1 MSEVENEL
9 NDAELFN
16 DAMTPEAPAETPEA
30 EVTVEQPTLEQP
42 RDEQGKFAA
51 KTEEEPETASTDD
64 QQAEPDQHGRVPS
77 FRLKAEAE
85 ARRIAEQNAQDRMQE
100 LANERAARAELER
113 RLAALE
119 KPAQPKAEVQ
129 KPDPLLDPE
138 GYEAYLEKRFEER
151 LLNERR
157 ESSLQQAHRTYKG
170 EFEEA
175 YAAAQKQVDPVLRTL
190 MQNSRDPGETLIQ
203 WHREQKT
210 KAEVGNDPNAW
221 LEKKLEER
229 LNDPAFL
236 AKAMERARGVASPQT
251 NGKPNVQLPPSLN
264 NASRANAS
272 LVSSDDNDDSDE
284 AIFKYAMG

>member
-16 DAMTPEAPAETPEA
+16 DAMAPEAPAETPEA
-30 EVTVEQPTLEQP
+30 EVAVEQPTLEQP

-51 KTEEEPETASTDD
+51 KDEPAPEIEAEKSQIDD
-64 QQAEPDQHGRVPS
+64 NAPLVPS
-77 FRLKAEAE
+77 WRVREINEEKRALAERVAKFE
-85 ARRIAEQNAQDRMQE
+85 TEQSQWQREQQE
-100 LANERAARAELER
+100 LRE

-284 AIFKYAMG
+284 AVFKYAMG

>member
-1 MSEVENEL
+1 MSDVENEL

-16 DAMTPEAPAETPEA
+16 DAMTEIPVETPEQ
-30 EVTVEQPTLEQP
+30 EVAAVEQPTPEQP
-42 RDEQGKFAA
+42 RDEQGKFAT
-51 KTEEEPETASTDD
+51 KDEPAPE
-64 QQAEPDQHGRVPS
+64 
-77 FRLKAEAE
+77 AEAE
-85 ARRIAEQNAQDRMQE
+85 KPTVDDNAPLVPSWRVREINEEKRTLAEKVAKFETEQSQWQREQQE
-100 LANERAARAELER
+100 LRT

-119 KPAQPKAEVQ
+119 KPAQPKAEAQ

-138 GYEAYLEKRFEER
+138 GYEAYLEKRFEDR
-151 LLNERR
+151 LLSERR

-175 YAAAQKQVDPVLRTL
+175 YAAAQKQVDPVLRTM
-190 MQNSRDPGETLIQ
+190 MQNSRDPGETLVQ

-272 LVSSDDNDDSDE
+272 LVSADDNDDSDE
-284 AIFKYAMG
+284 ALFKYAMS

>member
-1 MSEVENEL
+1 MSDVENEL

-16 DAMTPEAPAETPEA
+16 DAMTETPVETPEPEIA
-30 EVTVEQPTLEQP
+30 AVEQPALEQP

-51 KTEEEPETASTDD
+51 KDEPAPEIEAEKPTVDD
-64 QQAEPDQHGRVPS
+64 NAPLVPS
-77 FRLKAEAE
+77 WRVREINEEKRTLAEKVAKFE
-85 ARRIAEQNAQDRMQE
+85 TEQSQWQREQQE
-100 LANERAARAELER
+100 LRT

-119 KPAQPKAEVQ
+119 KPAQPKAEAQ

-138 GYEAYLEKRFEER
+138 GYEAYLEKRFEDR
-151 LLNERR
+151 LLSERR

-175 YAAAQKQVDPVLRTL
+175 YAAAQKQVDPVLQTM
-190 MQNSRDPGETLIQ
+190 MQNSRDPGETLVQ

-272 LVSSDDNDDSDE
+272 LVSADDNDDSDE
-284 AIFKYAMG
+284 ALFKYAMS

>member
-1 MSEVENEL
+1 MR
-9 NDAELFN
+9 
-16 DAMTPEAPAETPEA
+16 
-30 EVTVEQPTLEQP
+30 Q
-42 RDEQGKFAA
+42 
-51 KTEEEPETASTDD
+51 
-64 QQAEPDQHGRVPS
+64 
-77 FRLKAEAE
+77 
-85 ARRIAEQNAQDRMQE
+85 
-100 LANERAARAELER
+100 

-119 KPAQPKAEVQ
+119 KPTPAKVEEE
-129 KPDPLLDPE
+129 PDPLLDPK
-138 GYEAYLEKRFEER
+138 GYRDFIREETR
-151 LLNERR
+151 KEILNERR

-175 YAAAQKQVDPVLRTL
+175 YAAAQKQVDPVLRTM

-203 WHREQKT
+203 WHRERKT

-284 AIFKYAMG
+284 AVFKYAMS